1 MDTTSGGKAKQP
13 SIARNA
19 PQFESRGLWSA
30 ARPKTMV
37 IACSDGRLQACT
49 DEFLQQYLDV
59 HDYDRLYIPG
69 GAGAMAFGGSEFIRA
84 DTHRRAFSFLLQAH
98 GPKQVILL
106 THSAADDGPP
116 ESVCAHYR
124 RVFTRASVAEIRE
137 QQSRDIADVSRALAQ
152 DLRGIKVRAFRADV
166 TAAFHVSFTEITPP

>member
-1 MDTTSGGKAKQP
+1 M
-13 SIARNA
+13 
-19 PQFESRGLWSA
+19 WSA
-30 ARPKTMV
+30 ERPKTMV

-49 DEFLQQYLDV
+49 DEFLQQALDV

-98 GPKQVILL
+98 GPKQVVLL
-106 THSAADDGPP
+106 THSAEDDGPP

-124 RVFTRASVAEIRE
+124 RVFSRASIAEIRA
-137 QQSRDIADVSRALAQ
+137 QQSRDVAEVALALAQ
-152 DLRGIKVRAFRADV
+152 DLRGIRVRAFRADV
-166 TAAFHVSFTEITPP
+166 TSSLHVTFTDITPP

>member
-1 MDTTSGGKAKQP
+1 MT
-13 SIARNA
+13 RRA
-19 PQFESRGLWSA
+19 PQYETRGSWSA

-49 DEFLQQYLDV
+49 DEFLEKVLDV
-59 HDYDRLYIPG
+59 RDYDRLYIPG

-98 GPKQVILL
+98 KPEQVILL

-124 RVFTRASVAEIRE
+124 RVLSRASVAEIRE
-137 QQSRDIADVSRALAQ
+137 QQCRDVADVARALAQ
-152 DLRGIKVRAFRADV
+152 DLRGIRVRAFRADV
-166 TAAFHVSFTEITPP
+166 TASLHVSFTDITPP